1 MLFSRRN
8 HAFLQCPERAGPDLR
23 RARSLGAAV
32 LIAGFG
38 LTACDVS
45 EPERPDSA
53 NPDADVR
60 EAIVTSAFST
70 SERAGALAFLP
81 SQDEPWTGLI
91 AAALV
96 DGGFDVFNIDG
107 LRVLSASGPQLTALA
122 PAPEFPLRGETFPLV
137 FGADMNGQL
146 RGYAI
151 IREAE
156 DVAELPLEGDGA
168 EGVVNAACLFETG
181 IGYFD
186 LALLSEEAEARIV
199 RVRDAG
205 GAGLE
210 LEVRE
215 QFDLPFPARN
225 CAGAPGDEAL
235 LIASPN
241 SGLARV
247 KLNGR
252 VEAFEAGRSV
262 NDVTFTDLLGRP
274 VALTV
279 SADTGRMGVFDG
291 RDLTLLN
298 EVVLND
304 GINAPGFQSPSAL
317 AVTGS
322 NFGGMA
328 FSTGVIAVYDRG
340 DDRVKLVAR
349 EVIGRAIMSEES

>member
-1 MLFSRRN
+1 M
-8 HAFLQCPERAGPDLR
+8 
-23 RARSLGAAV
+23 
-32 LIAGFG
+32 
-38 LTACDVS
+38 
-45 EPERPDSA
+45 
-53 NPDADVR
+53 R

-81 SQDEPWTGLI
+81 SESEPWTGLV

-107 LRVLSASGPQLTALA
+107 LRVLSASGPQLTSLA

-137 FGADMNGQL
+137 FGADLNGQL

-156 DVAELPLEGDGA
+156 DVAELPLEGPGA

-186 LALLSEEAEARIV
+186 LALLGEQAEARIV

-205 GAGLE
+205 GAGLN
-210 LEVRE
+210 LEPRGKV
-215 QFDLPFPARN
+215 DLPFPARN
-225 CAGAPGDEAL
+225 CAGTPNQDSL

-247 KLNGR
+247 NLNGR

-262 NDVTFTDLLGRP
+262 NDVSFTELLGRP

-279 SADTGRMGVFDG
+279 SADTGRMGVFDA

-298 EVVLND
+298 EIVLND
-304 GINAPGFQSPSAL
+304 GINAPGFQTPSAM

-340 DDRVKLVAR
+340 DYRVKLVAR

>member
-1 MLFSRRN
+1 V
-8 HAFLQCPERAGPDLR
+8 
-23 RARSLGAAV
+23 GAA
-32 LIAGFG
+32 LLLAGFG
-38 LTACDVS
+38 LSACDIA

-53 NPDADVR
+53 NPDAGVR
-60 EAIVTSAFST
+60 EAVVTSAFST
-70 SERAGALAFLP
+70 SERAGSLAFLP
-81 SQDEPWTGLI
+81 SESEPWTGLI

-107 LRVLSASGPQLTALA
+107 LRIVTASGPQLTALA
-122 PAPEFPLRGETFPLV
+122 PAPDFPLRGETFPLV
-137 FGADMNGQL
+137 FGADLDGRL

-151 IREAE
+151 IRDAE
-156 DVAELPLEGDGA
+156 DVAELPLEGAGA
-168 EGVVNAACLFETG
+168 QGVVNAACLFETG

-186 LALLSEEAEARIV
+186 LALLGEEAQARIV

-205 GAGLE
+205 GAGLD
-210 LEVRE
+210 LEPRAE
-215 QFDLPFPARN
+215 IALPFPARN
-225 CAGAPGDEAL
+225 CAGAPDGGAL
-235 LIASPN
+235 LVASPN

-247 KLNGR
+247 SLNGR
-252 VEAFEAGRSV
+252 VEAFEAGRNV
-262 NDVTFTDLLGRP
+262 DDVTFTQLLGRP

-279 SADTGRMGVFDG
+279 SADTGRMGVFDA

-304 GINAPGFQSPSAL
+304 GINAPGFQNPSAL

-349 EVIGRAIMSEES
+349 EVIGRAIMSDGS